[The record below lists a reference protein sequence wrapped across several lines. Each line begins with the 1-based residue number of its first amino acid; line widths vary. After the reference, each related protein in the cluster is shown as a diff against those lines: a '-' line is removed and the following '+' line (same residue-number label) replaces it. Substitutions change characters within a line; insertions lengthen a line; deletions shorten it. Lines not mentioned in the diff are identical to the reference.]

1 MPADYS
7 AARYEVAIVEKVKD
21 KYPNWVEDFKRSPA
35 VIVKYARK
43 QYYGLRHFKT
53 INDFDIHTILSNA
66 AEKIDPGQ
74 FSTIRFTLSF
84 FQNLKCY

>member
-35 VIVKYARK
+35 AIVKYARK
-43 QYYGLRHFKT
+43 QYYGLRHFTT
-53 INDFDIHTILSNA
+53 INDFEIHTILSNA
-66 AEKIDPGQ
+66 AEKVDPGQ
-74 FSTIRFTLSF
+74 FTTIRLLSF
-84 FQNLKCY
+84 FRI